1 MFSFVLLSDTSGH
14 SGCKTHLR
22 IILGHEDKIRYLVP
36 RLSATSESLLVLC
49 PPAIL
54 GSETREIVALM
65 LFQMRFV

>member
-49 PPAIL
+49 PPAIF
-54 GSETREIVALM
+54 G
-65 LFQMRFV
+65 